1 MIGKITHFNPLR
13 KYGFITVTA
22 QLGAGNI
29 QQQYFFHL
37 SNFIPGEAPV
47 IGAYVVFGLA
57 DGIAEGKRVQ
67 AVGIRLATARDIE
80 IWNGANALASKVGAL

>member
-1 MIGKITHFNPLR
+1 MTGNITHYNPLR
-13 KYGFITVTA
+13 KYGFITVTT
-22 QLGAGNI
+22 QLGAGQI

-67 AVGIRLATARDIE
+67 AVGIRLATAREIE
-80 IWNGANALASKVGAL
+80 IQNGANALASKAGAL